1 MEDEL
6 GLRLEVVGA
15 DATTLNCRCGGRRG
29 GRCSGRLRHRRYSLP
44 ARTCASLGVLLEV
57 GLGGKIASAAS
68 DATEHATGNVV
79 TPLVEVPPVLKSK
92 YLNQGEGSGARY
104 VQLTSTI

>member
-6 GLRLEVVGA
+6 GLRLEGVLA
-15 DATTLNCRCGGRRG
+15 DAAAVNGSHSGRRG
-29 GRCSGRLRHRRYSLP
+29 GCCCGRRCRCPLP
-44 ARTCASLGVLLEV
+44 ARTGTSLGVLLEV
-57 GLGGKIASAAS
+57 GLGGKIASAAP
-68 DATEHATGNVV
+68 DATEHAAGNVV

-92 YLNQGEGSGARY
+92 YLNQREGSDARY